1 MLDVT
6 CYASGS
12 SGNCYVI
19 GDGQTTIMVDPG
31 LPMRKLQRVTSYLT
45 PDAALC
51 THEHMD
57 HAAAVIDLMQL
68 GIDCYMTQGTA
79 EAIGAYGHHRCHILS
94 HGQSAA
100 IGGIT
105 VSAFD
110 TQHDAAEPC
119 GFLIDDGEDRL
130 LYATDTYFIKYRF
143 KNLTKILVE
152 ANYSYEIVEENKREG
167 RIHKVLAD
175 RLMESHFAIENV
187 VKFLESNDLSK
198 VKEIWLLHLSKQNSN
213 PQKFQEII
221 MRKTGLPT
229 YIAGRITN

>member
-1 MLDVT
+1 MLDVK

-12 SGNCYVI
+12 SGNCYVVSN
-19 GDGQTTIMVDPG
+19 GQTSIMIDPG
-31 LPMRKLQRVTSYLT
+31 LPLRKLQRVTDYMT

-57 HAAAVIDLMQL
+57 HAAAVSSMMQL
-68 GIDCYMTQGTA
+68 GTDCYMTRGTA
-79 EAIGAYGHHRCHILS
+79 DALGVTAHHRCHILS
-94 HGQSAA
+94 HGGSVS
-100 IGGIT
+100 IGGIV

-110 TQHDAAEPC
+110 TEHDAAEPC
-119 GFLIDDGEDRL
+119 GFLLDDGEDRL
-130 LYATDTYFIKYRF
+130 LYATDTYFIKFRF

-167 RIHKVLAD
+167 RIHKALAD
-175 RLMESHFAIENV
+175 RLMQSHFAIENV
-187 VKFLESNDLSK
+187 VKFLEANDLSQ

-213 PQKFQEII
+213 PQKFQEIV

-229 YIAGRITN
+229 YIAGG